1 MASNGLIPEADT
13 VLRYKNTQPRGTFP
27 GSYKKECAYM
37 KIGFLETYE
46 VIAFLNHKNL
56 SVFAAS
62 L

>member
-1 MASNGLIPEADT
+1 MPEAGT
-13 VLRYKNTQPRGTFP
+13 VLRNKNTQPHGTFP

-46 VIAFLNHKNL
+46 VIAFLNRKSL

>member
-1 MASNGLIPEADT
+1 MPEAGT
-13 VLRYKNTQPRGTFP
+13 VLRNKNTQPHGTFP